1 MRVERISYSGLTI
14 VSKLDSKLIG
24 NLLYIRNVEKITEIN
39 NKKITS
45 LTIRKYHNMMELMVA
60 IEIFTSYFYFHRI
73 TSVDGI
79 IFLFFQESIYQVLL
93 NENISLNDIGK
104 KIIFHID
111 FDYFYAQCEEI
122 RKPELRNIPSI
133 VCVYSGREQ
142 DSGVVST
149 CNYEARKYGVKAAMP
164 IRLAKS
170 KLKDVEAIFLP
181 TDMPYYQEISR
192 NAMKIIQNYGE
203 LFEQVS
209 VDECYMDF
217 TKITNSDFDDAR
229 IFAASLQ
236 KNIKDQIKLTC
247 SIGVGPNKL
256 IAKIASGINKPDGIT
271 VVNQEDA
278 KRFISNRKIEDIP
291 GVGPKTSKKL
301 ESLGIESISDISKKS
316 IFELR
321 DSLGYKIATFL
332 VNASNG
338 IDYSQIKVR
347 GTSKQIGKIVTLKK
361 DIANFEQIKLTA
373 SNLCKSVYENLE
385 NKRQAF
391 RVLTLILIL
400 ENLQHVSFSKSL
412 KLYSASFDELHKNSL
427 SIIHEMISNNSIS
440 LDNIR
445 RMGIVVS
452 DLKDISGQDSL
463 LNYFEN

>member
-1 MRVERISYSGLTI
+1 MS
-14 VSKLDSKLIG
+14 
-24 NLLYIRNVEKITEIN
+24 
-39 NKKITS
+39 
-45 LTIRKYHNMMELMVA
+45 
-60 IEIFTSYFYFHRI
+60 
-73 TSVDGI
+73 
-79 IFLFFQESIYQVLL
+79 
-93 NENISLNDIGK
+93 ENISLSEIEK
-104 KIIFHID
+104 RIIFHID

-122 RKPELRNIPSI
+122 RKPELRNIPSV
-133 VCVYSGREQ
+133 VCVYSGREE

-170 KLKDVEAIFLP
+170 KLKDVHSNFLP
-181 TDMPYYQEISR
+181 TDMPYYHEISTK
-192 NAMKIIQNYGE
+192 AMRIIQNYGE

-217 TKITNSDFDDAR
+217 TKITNSDFDDAK
-229 IFAASLQ
+229 IFAVSLQ

-256 IAKIASGINKPDGIT
+256 IAKIASGINKPNGIT
-271 VVNQEDA
+271 VVRLEDA
-278 KRFISNRKIEDIP
+278 KQFISNCKIDDIP

-301 ESLGIESISDISKKS
+301 ETLGIKSVSDISKKG

-321 DSLGYKIATFL
+321 DALGYKIATFL
-332 VNASNG
+332 VNASNA

-361 DIANFEQIKLTA
+361 DTTSLEQIKLTVE
-373 SNLCKSVYENLE
+373 NLCTSVFENLE

-391 RVLTLILIL
+391 RVLTIILIL

-412 KLYSASFDELHKNSL
+412 KLYSASLDELHKNSL
-427 SIIHEMISNNSIS
+427 SIINEMIGNNSIA

-445 RMGIVVS
+445 RIGIVVS

>member
-1 MRVERISYSGLTI
+1 M
-14 VSKLDSKLIG
+14 
-24 NLLYIRNVEKITEIN
+24 
-39 NKKITS
+39 
-45 LTIRKYHNMMELMVA
+45 
-60 IEIFTSYFYFHRI
+60 
-73 TSVDGI
+73 
-79 IFLFFQESIYQVLL
+79 
-93 NENISLNDIGK
+93 NENISSNDIGK

-122 RKPELRNIPSI
+122 RKPELKNILSV
-133 VCVYSGREQ
+133 VCVYSGREE

-181 TDMPYYQEISR
+181 TDMPYYHDISR
-192 NAMKIIQNYGE
+192 NAMRIIQNYGE

-209 VDECYMDF
+209 VDECYVDF
-217 TKITNSDFDDAR
+217 TKIINSDFDDAM
-229 IFAASLQ
+229 IFASSLQ
-236 KNIKDQIKLTC
+236 KNIKDQINLTC

-256 IAKIASGINKPDGIT
+256 ISKIASGFKKPNGIT
-271 VVNQEDA
+271 VVTPKDA
-278 KRFISNRKIEDIP
+278 KNFISNCKIEDIP
-291 GVGPKTSKKL
+291 GVGPKTIRKM
-301 ESLGIESISDISKKS
+301 ESLGIRSISDISKKS

-321 DSLGYKIATFL
+321 DALGYKTATFL
-332 VNASNG
+332 VNASNA

-347 GTSKQIGKIVTLKK
+347 GSSKQIGKIVTLKK
-361 DIANFEQIKLTA
+361 NVVDFEQIILTA
-373 SNLCKSVYENLE
+373 ANLCTSVYENLR

-391 RVLTLILIL
+391 RVLSIILIL
-400 ENLQHVSFSKSL
+400 ENLQHISFSKSL

-427 SIIHEMISNNSIS
+427 SIIKEMINNNSIS

-445 RMGIVVS
+445 RMGVVVS
-452 DLKDISGQDSL
+452 DLKDVSGQDSL

>member
-1 MRVERISYSGLTI
+1 MYQALLQPLKYVNSHFHTCYST
-14 VSKLDSKLIG
+14 SW
-24 NLLYIRNVEKITEIN
+24 N
-39 NKKITS
+39 N
-45 LTIRKYHNMMELMVA
+45 
-60 IEIFTSYFYFHRI
+60 
-73 TSVDGI
+73 
-79 IFLFFQESIYQVLL
+79 FLFQELFNKLVL
-93 NENISLNDIGK
+93 NENISLNEIGK

-122 RKPELRNIPSI
+122 RKPDLRNIASV
-133 VCVYSGREQ
+133 VCVYSGREE

-170 KLKDVEAIFLP
+170 KLKDIEAIFLP
-181 TDMPYYQEISR
+181 TDMPYYHDISR
-192 NAMKIIQNYGE
+192 NAMRIIENYGE

-209 VDECYMDF
+209 VDECYVDF
-217 TKITNSDFDDAR
+217 TKITNSDFDDAK
-229 IFAASLQ
+229 IFANSLQ
-236 KNIKDQIKLTC
+236 KNIKDQINMTC

-256 IAKIASGINKPDGIT
+256 ISKIASGINKPNGIT
-271 VVNQEDA
+271 VVSREDA
-278 KRFISNRKIEDIP
+278 KNFISNCKIEDIP
-291 GVGPKTSKKL
+291 GVGPKTAKKL
-301 ESLGIESISDISKKS
+301 ESLGIGSISDISNKS

-321 DSLGYKIATFL
+321 DALGYKTATFL
-332 VNASNG
+332 VNASNA

-361 DIANFEQIKLTA
+361 DLVDFEQINLTA
-373 SNLCKSVYENLE
+373 ASLCTSVYENLR
-385 NKRQAF
+385 NKGQAF
-391 RVLTLILIL
+391 RILTIILIL

-427 SIIHEMISNNSIS
+427 FIIKEMINNNSIS

-445 RMGIVVS
+445 RMGVVVS

-463 LNYFEN
+463 VNYFEN

>member
-1 MRVERISYSGLTI
+1 MS
-14 VSKLDSKLIG
+14 
-24 NLLYIRNVEKITEIN
+24 
-39 NKKITS
+39 
-45 LTIRKYHNMMELMVA
+45 
-60 IEIFTSYFYFHRI
+60 
-73 TSVDGI
+73 
-79 IFLFFQESIYQVLL
+79 
-93 NENISLNDIGK
+93 ENISLSEIEK
-104 KIIFHID
+104 RIIFHID

-122 RKPELRNIPSI
+122 RKPELRNIPSV
-133 VCVYSGREQ
+133 VCVYSGREE

-149 CNYEARKYGVKAAMP
+149 CNYEARKYGVKAAIP

-170 KLKDVEAIFLP
+170 KLKDIHSMFLP
-181 TDMPYYQEISR
+181 TDMPYYHEISTK
-192 NAMKIIQNYGE
+192 AMRIIQNYGE

-217 TKITNSDFDDAR
+217 TKITNSDFDDAK
-229 IFAASLQ
+229 IFAVSLQ

-256 IAKIASGINKPDGIT
+256 IAKIASGINKPNGIT
-271 VVNQEDA
+271 VVRLEDA
-278 KRFISNRKIEDIP
+278 KQFISNCKIDDIP

-301 ESLGIESISDISKKS
+301 ESLGIKSVSDISKKG

-321 DSLGYKIATFL
+321 DALGYKIATFL
-332 VNASNG
+332 VNASNA

-361 DIANFEQIKLTA
+361 DTTSLDQIKLTVE
-373 SNLCKSVYENLE
+373 NLCTSVFENLE
-385 NKRQAF
+385 KKRQAF
-391 RVLTLILIL
+391 RVLTIILIL

-412 KLYSASFDELHKNSL
+412 KLYSASLDELHKNSL
-427 SIIHEMISNNSIS
+427 SIINEMIGNNSIS

-445 RMGIVVS
+445 RIGIVVS

>member
-1 MRVERISYSGLTI
+1 MS
-14 VSKLDSKLIG
+14 
-24 NLLYIRNVEKITEIN
+24 
-39 NKKITS
+39 
-45 LTIRKYHNMMELMVA
+45 
-60 IEIFTSYFYFHRI
+60 
-73 TSVDGI
+73 
-79 IFLFFQESIYQVLL
+79 
-93 NENISLNDIGK
+93 ENISLSEIEK
-104 KIIFHID
+104 RIIFHID

-122 RKPELRNIPSI
+122 RKPELRNIPSV
-133 VCVYSGREQ
+133 VCVYSGREE

-149 CNYEARKYGVKAAMP
+149 CNYEARKYGVKAAIP
-164 IRLAKS
+164 IKLAKS
-170 KLKDVEAIFLP
+170 KLKDVHSMFLP
-181 TDMPYYQEISR
+181 TDMPYYHEISTK
-192 NAMKIIQNYGE
+192 AMRIIQNYGE

-217 TKITNSDFDDAR
+217 TKITNSDFDDAK
-229 IFAASLQ
+229 IFAVSLQ

-256 IAKIASGINKPDGIT
+256 IAKIASGINKPNGIT
-271 VVNQEDA
+271 VVRLEDA
-278 KRFISNRKIEDIP
+278 KQFISNCKIDDIP

-301 ESLGIESISDISKKS
+301 ESLGIKSVSDISKKG

-321 DSLGYKIATFL
+321 DALGYKIATFL
-332 VNASNG
+332 VNASNA

-361 DIANFEQIKLTA
+361 DTTSLEQIKLTVE
-373 SNLCKSVYENLE
+373 NLCTSVFENLE

-391 RVLTLILIL
+391 RVLTIILIL

-412 KLYSASFDELHKNSL
+412 KLYSASLDELHKNSL
-427 SIIHEMISNNSIS
+427 SIINEMIGNNSIA

-445 RMGIVVS
+445 RIGIVVS

>member
-1 MRVERISYSGLTI
+1 MS
-14 VSKLDSKLIG
+14 
-24 NLLYIRNVEKITEIN
+24 
-39 NKKITS
+39 
-45 LTIRKYHNMMELMVA
+45 
-60 IEIFTSYFYFHRI
+60 
-73 TSVDGI
+73 
-79 IFLFFQESIYQVLL
+79 
-93 NENISLNDIGK
+93 ENISLSEIEK
-104 KIIFHID
+104 RIIFHID

-122 RKPELRNIPSI
+122 RKPELRNIPSV
-133 VCVYSGREQ
+133 VCVYSGREE

-170 KLKDVEAIFLP
+170 KLKAVHSNFLP
-181 TDMPYYQEISR
+181 TDMPYYHEISTK
-192 NAMKIIQNYGE
+192 AMRIIQNYGE

-209 VDECYMDF
+209 VDECYIDF
-217 TKITNSDFDDAR
+217 TKITNSDFDDAK
-229 IFAASLQ
+229 IFAVSLQ

-256 IAKIASGINKPDGIT
+256 IAKIASGINKPNGIT
-271 VVNQEDA
+271 VVRLEDA
-278 KRFISNRKIEDIP
+278 KQFISNCKIDDIP

-301 ESLGIESISDISKKS
+301 EKLGIKSVSDISKKG

-321 DSLGYKIATFL
+321 DALGYKIATFL
-332 VNASNG
+332 VNASNA

-361 DIANFEQIKLTA
+361 DTTSLDQIKLTVE
-373 SNLCKSVYENLE
+373 NLCTSVFENLE

-391 RVLTLILIL
+391 RVLTIILIL

-412 KLYSASFDELHKNSL
+412 KLYSASLDELHKNSL
-427 SIIHEMISNNSIS
+427 SIINEMIGNNSIS
-440 LDNIR
+440 LDKIR
-445 RMGIVVS
+445 RIGIVVS

>member
-1 MRVERISYSGLTI
+1 M
-14 VSKLDSKLIG
+14 
-24 NLLYIRNVEKITEIN
+24 
-39 NKKITS
+39 
-45 LTIRKYHNMMELMVA
+45 
-60 IEIFTSYFYFHRI
+60 
-73 TSVDGI
+73 
-79 IFLFFQESIYQVLL
+79 
-93 NENISLNDIGK
+93 NENISLNEIEK
-104 KIIFHID
+104 RIIFHID

-122 RKPELRNIPSI
+122 RKPELRNIPSV
-133 VCVYSGREQ
+133 VCVYSGREE

-164 IRLAKS
+164 IKLAKS
-170 KLKDVEAIFLP
+170 KLKDIHSIFLP
-181 TDMPYYQEISR
+181 TDMPYYHDISTK
-192 NAMKIIQNYGE
+192 AMRIIQNYGE

-217 TKITNSDFDDAR
+217 TKITNSDYDDAK
-229 IFAASLQ
+229 IFAVSLQ

-256 IAKIASGINKPDGIT
+256 IAKIASGINKPNGIT
-271 VVNQEDA
+271 VVRQEDA
-278 KRFISNRKIEDIP
+278 KQFISKCKIEDIP

-301 ESLGIESISDISKKS
+301 ELLGIKSISDISNKS

-332 VNASNG
+332 VNASNA
-338 IDYSQIKVR
+338 IDYSQIKIR

-361 DIANFEQIKLTA
+361 DTTSFEQIKLTVE
-373 SNLCKSVYENLE
+373 NLCTSVFENLE
-385 NKRQAF
+385 NKRQSF
-391 RVLTLILIL
+391 RVLSILLILQ
-400 ENLQHVSFSKSL
+400 NLQHISFSKSL

-427 SIIHEMISNNSIS
+427 SILNEMISNNSIS

-445 RMGIVVS
+445 RIGVVVS
-452 DLKDISGQDSL
+452 DLKDNSGQDSL

>member
-1 MRVERISYSGLTI
+1 MRSFHKIKTAWNNFLSFQ
-14 VSKLDSKLIG
+14 DLI
-24 NLLYIRNVEKITEIN
+24 YP
-39 NKKITS
+39 
-45 LTIRKYHNMMELMVA
+45 
-60 IEIFTSYFYFHRI
+60 
-73 TSVDGI
+73 
-79 IFLFFQESIYQVLL
+79 VLL
-93 NENISLNDIGK
+93 SENISLSEIEK
-104 KIIFHID
+104 RIIFHID

-122 RKPELRNIPSI
+122 RRPELRNIPSV
-133 VCVYSGREQ
+133 VCVYSGREE

-164 IRLAKS
+164 IKLAKT
-170 KLKDVEAIFLP
+170 KLKDVHSIFLP
-181 TDMPYYQEISR
+181 TDMPYYHEMSTK
-192 NAMKIIQNYGE
+192 AMRIIQNYGE

-217 TKITNSDFDDAR
+217 TKITNSDFDDAK
-229 IFAASLQ
+229 IFAVSLQ

-256 IAKIASGINKPDGIT
+256 IAKIASGINKPNGIT
-271 VVNQEDA
+271 VVRQEDA
-278 KRFISNRKIEDIP
+278 KQFISNCKIEDIP
-291 GVGPKTSKKL
+291 GVGPKTLKKL
-301 ESLGIESISDISKKS
+301 ESLGIKSVSEISRKS

-321 DSLGYKIATFL
+321 DALGYKIATFL

-338 IDYSQIKVR
+338 VDYSQIKIR

-361 DIANFEQIKLTA
+361 DKTSFEQVRLTVE
-373 SNLCKSVYENLE
+373 NLCKSVFENLE
-385 NKRQAF
+385 SKRQAF

-400 ENLQHVSFSKSL
+400 ENLQHVSFSRSL
-412 KLYSASFDELHKNSL
+412 KLYSASIDELNKNSL
-427 SIIHEMISNNSIS
+427 SILNEMIGNNSIP

-445 RMGIVVS
+445 RMGVVIS

>member
-1 MRVERISYSGLTI
+1 LS
-14 VSKLDSKLIG
+14 
-24 NLLYIRNVEKITEIN
+24 
-39 NKKITS
+39 
-45 LTIRKYHNMMELMVA
+45 
-60 IEIFTSYFYFHRI
+60 
-73 TSVDGI
+73 
-79 IFLFFQESIYQVLL
+79 
-93 NENISLNDIGK
+93 ENISLNEIEK
-104 KIIFHID
+104 RIIFHID

-122 RKPELRNIPSI
+122 RRLELRNIPSV
-133 VCVYSGREQ
+133 VCVYSGREE

-164 IRLAKS
+164 IKLAKS
-170 KLKDVEAIFLP
+170 KLKDVHSIFLP
-181 TDMPYYQEISR
+181 TDMPYYHEISAK
-192 NAMKIIQNYGE
+192 AMRIIQNYGE

-229 IFAASLQ
+229 IFAVSLQ

-247 SIGVGPNKL
+247 SIGVAPNKL
-256 IAKIASGINKPDGIT
+256 IAKIASGINKPNGIT
-271 VVNQEDA
+271 VVRQEDA
-278 KRFISNRKIEDIP
+278 KQFMSNCKIEDIP
-291 GVGPKTSKKL
+291 GVGPKTSRKL
-301 ESLGIESISDISKKS
+301 ESLGIRSVSDISSKS

-338 IDYSQIKVR
+338 LDYSQIKIR

-361 DIANFEQIKLTA
+361 DTTSFEQLRLTME
-373 SNLCKSVYENLE
+373 NLCKSVFENLE

-391 RVLTLILIL
+391 RILTVILIL
-400 ENLQHVSFSKSL
+400 ENLQHVSFSRSL
-412 KLYSASFDELHKNSL
+412 KLYSASIDELNKNSL
-427 SIIHEMISNNSIS
+427 SILNEMISNNSIS

-445 RMGIVVS
+445 RMGVVIS

>member
-1 MRVERISYSGLTI
+1 
-14 VSKLDSKLIG
+14 
-24 NLLYIRNVEKITEIN
+24 
-39 NKKITS
+39 
-45 LTIRKYHNMMELMVA
+45 
-60 IEIFTSYFYFHRI
+60 
-73 TSVDGI
+73 
-79 IFLFFQESIYQVLL
+79 L
-93 NENISLNDIGK
+93 NENISSNEIGK

-122 RKPELRNIPSI
+122 RKPELRNIPSV
-133 VCVYSGREQ
+133 VCVYSGRQE

-170 KLKDVEAIFLP
+170 KLKDVEVIFLP
-181 TDMPYYQEISR
+181 TDMPYYHDISR
-192 NAMKIIQNYGE
+192 NAMRIIESYGE

-209 VDECYMDF
+209 VDECYVDF
-217 TKITNSDFDDAR
+217 TKITNSDFDDAK
-229 IFAASLQ
+229 IFANSLQ
-236 KNIKDQIKLTC
+236 KNIKDQINLTC

-256 IAKIASGINKPDGIT
+256 ISKIASGINKPNGIT
-271 VVNQEDA
+271 VVSREHSKN
-278 KRFISNRKIEDIP
+278 FISNCKIEDIP
-291 GVGPKTSKKL
+291 GVGPKTAKKL
-301 ESLGIESISDISKKS
+301 ESLGIDSISDISNKS

-321 DSLGYKIATFL
+321 DALGYKTATFL
-332 VNASNG
+332 VNASNA

-361 DIANFEQIKLTA
+361 DIANFEQINLTA
-373 SNLCKSVYENLE
+373 ASLCTSVYENLR
-385 NKRQAF
+385 NKGQAF
-391 RVLTLILIL
+391 RILTIILIL

-427 SIIHEMISNNSIS
+427 FIIKEMINNNSIS

-445 RMGIVVS
+445 RMGVVVS

-463 LNYFEN
+463 VNYFEN

>member
-1 MRVERISYSGLTI
+1 MKYL
-14 VSKLDSKLIG
+14 
-24 NLLYIRNVEKITEIN
+24 NLHYYKTCSR
-39 NKKITS
+39 S
-45 LTIRKYHNMMELMVA
+45 WHNFLSQ
-60 IEIFTSYFYFHRI
+60 EIFNK
-73 TSVDGI
+73 V
-79 IFLFFQESIYQVLL
+79 VL
-93 NENISLNDIGK
+93 NENISLNEIGK

-122 RKPELRNIPSI
+122 RKPELRNIPSV
-133 VCVYSGREQ
+133 VCVYSGREE

-170 KLKDVEAIFLP
+170 KLKDIEAIFLP
-181 TDMPYYQEISR
+181 TDMPYYHDISR
-192 NAMKIIQNYGE
+192 NAMRIIENYGE

-209 VDECYMDF
+209 VDECYVDF
-217 TKITNSDFDDAR
+217 TKITNSDFDDAK
-229 IFAASLQ
+229 IFANSLQ
-236 KNIKDQIKLTC
+236 KNIKDQINMTC

-256 IAKIASGINKPDGIT
+256 ISKIASGINKPNGIT
-271 VVNQEDA
+271 VVSREDA
-278 KRFISNRKIEDIP
+278 KNFISNCKIEDIP
-291 GVGPKTSKKL
+291 GVGPKTAKKL
-301 ESLGIESISDISKKS
+301 ESLGIDSISDISNKS

-321 DSLGYKIATFL
+321 DALGYKTATFL
-332 VNASNG
+332 VNASNA

-361 DIANFEQIKLTA
+361 DIVDFEQINLTA
-373 SNLCKSVYENLE
+373 ASLCTSVYENLR
-385 NKRQAF
+385 NKGQAF
-391 RVLTLILIL
+391 RILTIILIL

-427 SIIHEMISNNSIS
+427 FIIKEMINNNSIS

-445 RMGIVVS
+445 RMGVVVS

-463 LNYFEN
+463 VNYFEN

>member
-1 MRVERISYSGLTI
+1 M
-14 VSKLDSKLIG
+14 
-24 NLLYIRNVEKITEIN
+24 
-39 NKKITS
+39 
-45 LTIRKYHNMMELMVA
+45 
-60 IEIFTSYFYFHRI
+60 
-73 TSVDGI
+73 
-79 IFLFFQESIYQVLL
+79 
-93 NENISLNDIGK
+93 NENISLNEIGK

-122 RKPELRNIPSI
+122 RKPELRNIPSV
-133 VCVYSGREQ
+133 VCVYSGREE

-181 TDMPYYQEISR
+181 TDMPYYHDISR
-192 NAMKIIQNYGE
+192 NAMRIIENYGE

-209 VDECYMDF
+209 VDECYVDF
-217 TKITNSDFDDAR
+217 TKITNSDFDDAK
-229 IFAASLQ
+229 IFANSLQ
-236 KNIKDQIKLTC
+236 KNIKDQINLTC

-256 IAKIASGINKPDGIT
+256 ISKIASGINKPNGIT
-271 VVNQEDA
+271 VVSREHSKN
-278 KRFISNRKIEDIP
+278 FISNCKIEDIP
-291 GVGPKTSKKL
+291 GVGPKTAKKL

-321 DSLGYKIATFL
+321 DALGYKTATFL
-332 VNASNG
+332 VNASNA

-361 DIANFEQIKLTA
+361 DIANFEQINLTA
-373 SNLCKSVYENLE
+373 ASLCTSVYENLR
-385 NKRQAF
+385 NKGQAF
-391 RVLTLILIL
+391 RILTIILIL

-427 SIIHEMISNNSIS
+427 FIIKEMINNNSIS

-445 RMGIVVS
+445 RMGVVVS

-463 LNYFEN
+463 VNYFEN

>member
-1 MRVERISYSGLTI
+1 
-14 VSKLDSKLIG
+14 
-24 NLLYIRNVEKITEIN
+24 
-39 NKKITS
+39 
-45 LTIRKYHNMMELMVA
+45 
-60 IEIFTSYFYFHRI
+60 
-73 TSVDGI
+73 
-79 IFLFFQESIYQVLL
+79 L
-93 NENISLNDIGK
+93 NEDISQNETRN

-122 RKPELRNIPSI
+122 RRPDLRNIPSV
-133 VCVYSGREQ
+133 VCVYSGREE

-181 TDMPYYQEISR
+181 TDMPYYHDISA
-192 NAMKIIQNYGE
+192 NAMRIIHNYGE

-209 VDECYMDF
+209 VDECYVDF
-217 TKITNSDFDDAR
+217 TKITNSDFDDAK
-229 IFAASLQ
+229 IFARSLQ
-236 KNIKDQIKLTC
+236 KNIKDQINLTC

-256 IAKIASGINKPDGIT
+256 ISKIASGFQKPNGIT
-271 VVNQEDA
+271 VVTANDA
-278 KRFISNRKIEDIP
+278 KNFISNCNFEDIP
-291 GVGPKTSKKL
+291 GVGPKTVKRL
-301 ESLGIESISDISKKS
+301 ESLGIKSISEISRKS

-321 DSLGYKIATFL
+321 DALGYKTATFL

-338 IDYSQIKVR
+338 IDYSQLKMR

-361 DIANFEQIKLTA
+361 NVDDLEQINLTA
-373 SNLCKSVYENLE
+373 ENLCKSIFENLRE
-385 NKRQAF
+385 KRQAF
-391 RVLTLILIL
+391 RVLSIILIL
-400 ENLQHVSFSKSL
+400 ENLQHISFSRSL

-427 SIIHEMISNNSIS
+427 SIIKETINNNSITFN
-440 LDNIR
+440 NIR

>member
-1 MRVERISYSGLTI
+1 M
-14 VSKLDSKLIG
+14 
-24 NLLYIRNVEKITEIN
+24 
-39 NKKITS
+39 
-45 LTIRKYHNMMELMVA
+45 
-60 IEIFTSYFYFHRI
+60 
-73 TSVDGI
+73 
-79 IFLFFQESIYQVLL
+79 
-93 NENISLNDIGK
+93 NENISLSEIEK
-104 KIIFHID
+104 RIIFHID

-122 RKPELRNIPSI
+122 RKPELRNIPSV
-133 VCVYSGREQ
+133 VCVYSGREE

-149 CNYEARKYGVKAAMP
+149 CNYEARKYGVRAAMP

-170 KLKDVEAIFLP
+170 KLKDVHSIFLP
-181 TDMPYYQEISR
+181 TDMPYYHEISTK
-192 NAMKIIQNYGE
+192 AMRIIQNYGE

-217 TKITNSDFDDAR
+217 TKITNSDFDDAK
-229 IFAASLQ
+229 IFAVSLQ
-236 KNIKDQIKLTC
+236 KNIKNQIKLTC

-256 IAKIASGINKPDGIT
+256 IAKIASGINKPNGIT
-271 VVNQEDA
+271 VVRIEDA
-278 KRFISNRKIEDIP
+278 RQFISNFKIGDIP

-301 ESLGIESISDISKKS
+301 ESLGIKSVSDISKKG

-321 DSLGYKIATFL
+321 DALGYKNATFL
-332 VNASNG
+332 VNASNA

-361 DIANFEQIKLTA
+361 DTTSLEQIKLTVE
-373 SNLCKSVYENLE
+373 NLCTSVLENLE

-391 RVLTLILIL
+391 RVLTIILIL

-412 KLYSASFDELHKNSL
+412 KLYSASLDELHKNSL
-427 SIIHEMISNNSIS
+427 SIINEIISNNSIS

-445 RMGIVVS
+445 RIGIVVS

>member
-1 MRVERISYSGLTI
+1 M
-14 VSKLDSKLIG
+14 
-24 NLLYIRNVEKITEIN
+24 
-39 NKKITS
+39 
-45 LTIRKYHNMMELMVA
+45 
-60 IEIFTSYFYFHRI
+60 
-73 TSVDGI
+73 
-79 IFLFFQESIYQVLL
+79 
-93 NENISLNDIGK
+93 NENISLSEIEK
-104 KIIFHID
+104 RIIFHID

-122 RKPELRNIPSI
+122 RKPELRNIPSV
-133 VCVYSGREQ
+133 VCVYSGRDE

-170 KLKDVEAIFLP
+170 KLKDVHSMFLP
-181 TDMPYYQEISR
+181 TDMPYYHEISTR
-192 NAMKIIQNYGE
+192 AMRIIQNYGE

-217 TKITNSDFDDAR
+217 TKITNSDIDDAK
-229 IFAASLQ
+229 IFAVSLQ
-236 KNIKDQIKLTC
+236 KSIKDQIKLTC

-256 IAKIASGINKPDGIT
+256 IAKIASGINKPNGIT
-271 VVNQEDA
+271 VVRLEDA
-278 KRFISNRKIEDIP
+278 KQFISNCKIDDIP

-301 ESLGIESISDISKKS
+301 ESLGIRSISDISKKG

-321 DSLGYKIATFL
+321 DALGYKIATFL
-332 VNASNG
+332 VNASNA

-361 DIANFEQIKLTA
+361 DTVSLEQIRLIVE
-373 SNLCKSVYENLE
+373 NLCTPVFENLE

-391 RVLTLILIL
+391 RVLTIILIL

-412 KLYSASFDELHKNSL
+412 KLYSASLDELHKNSL
-427 SIIHEMISNNSIS
+427 SIINEMISNNSIS

-445 RMGIVVS
+445 RIGIVVS

>member
-1 MRVERISYSGLTI
+1 MN
-14 VSKLDSKLIG
+14 D
-24 NLLYIRNVEKITEIN
+24 
-39 NKKITS
+39 
-45 LTIRKYHNMMELMVA
+45 
-60 IEIFTSYFYFHRI
+60 
-73 TSVDGI
+73 
-79 IFLFFQESIYQVLL
+79 
-93 NENISLNDIGK
+93 NISLNEIGK

-122 RKPELRNIPSI
+122 RKPELRNIPSV
-133 VCVYSGREQ
+133 VCVYSGREE

-170 KLKDVEAIFLP
+170 KLKDIEAIFLP
-181 TDMPYYQEISR
+181 TDMPYYHEISR
-192 NAMKIIQNYGE
+192 NAMRIIENYGE

-209 VDECYMDF
+209 VDECYVDF
-217 TKITNSDFDDAR
+217 TKITNSDFDDAK
-229 IFAASLQ
+229 IFANSLQ
-236 KNIKDQIKLTC
+236 KNIKDQINMTC

-256 IAKIASGINKPDGIT
+256 ISKIASGINKPNGIT
-271 VVNQEDA
+271 VVSRQDA
-278 KRFISNRKIEDIP
+278 KNFISNCKIEDIP
-291 GVGPKTSKKL
+291 GVGPKTAKKL
-301 ESLGIESISDISKKS
+301 ESLGIDSISDISNKS

-321 DSLGYKIATFL
+321 DALGYKTATFL
-332 VNASNG
+332 VNASNA

-361 DIANFEQIKLTA
+361 DIADFEQINLTA
-373 SNLCKSVYENLE
+373 ASLCTSVYENLR
-385 NKRQAF
+385 NKGQAF
-391 RVLTLILIL
+391 RILTIILIL

-427 SIIHEMISNNSIS
+427 FIIKEMINNNSIS

-445 RMGIVVS
+445 RMGVVVS

-463 LNYFEN
+463 VNYFEN